1 MTKVKI
7 NVNGRDHLVEEG
19 KQLMKTLNDLGL
31 KIPHLCYLER
41 LNPLDKCRLCVVE
54 VEGYRNLQVSCGL
67 KVSKGM
73 KIKTNSERVLNSRKT
88 TLQLLLSNHRLEC
101 TSCSSNLHCKLQ
113 TYANDFGIREL
124 RFPEHIRDVV
134 IDTSSLSIVR
144 DNAKCILCGRCYNI
158 CQHEQTVGAIGL
170 ANRGFNTLVKSPYD
184 INVADSN
191 CVNCGQCVNSCPV
204 GALSIKD
211 NTKEV
216 FDVLQSNKTVV
227 IQTAPSVRV
236 ALGEEFGL
244 PDGTLVTGKMVSALR
259 MLGFDAVYDTDFGAD
274 LTIVEEASEFIER
287 FNSGKKL
294 PLITS
299 CCPAWV
305 EFLEKFYPNELKYLS
320 TCKSP
325 QAMLS
330 SVLKQI
336 LVREKGIKKEDL
348 IVVDVM
354 PCTAK
359 KFEARRPELNNETDF
374 VITTVELARMI
385 RKAGIDFNKLKSS
398 DFDHP
403 FGESS
408 GAGAIFGRS
417 GGVMEAALRT
427 AVDLMEGKSLKKIDY
442 DFARGTKLRKE
453 AKLNI
458 SGKEVNVC
466 VVHTLGEA
474 RKICDE
480 IVEGK
485 CKYDFI
491 EVMACYGGCI
501 GGGGQP
507 RYDSLETLHK
517 RALAIKK
524 EDEGKQIRKSHNN
537 SEIIALYK
545 NHLGEFG
552 SKEAHKLLHTKFVKR
567 DSI

>member
-1 MTKVKI
+1 MVKVKI
-7 NVNGRDHLVEEG
+7 NVNGKDHLVEEG
-19 KQLMKTLNDLGL
+19 IQLMSCLNNLGYD
-31 KIPHLCYLER
+31 IPHLCYLER
-41 LNPLDKCRLCVVE
+41 LDPIAKCRLCVVE
-54 VEGYRNLQVSCGL
+54 IEGHPNLVTSCSI
-67 KVSKGM
+67 KTKKGM
-73 KIKTNSERVLNSRKT
+73 NVKTNSPRVINSRKT

-101 TSCSSNLHCKLQ
+101 TTCSSNLTCQLQ
-113 TYANDFGIREL
+113 KYAGDLSIRDL
-124 RFPEHIRDVV
+124 RFPKHIRDVK

-144 DNAKCILCGRCYNI
+144 DNAKCILCGRCYDI

-170 ANRGFNTLVKSPYD
+170 ANRGFSTLVQSPFN

-216 FDVLQSNKTVV
+216 FDVLNSKKKVV

-244 PDGTLVTGKMVSALR
+244 PAGTLVTGKMVAALKA
-259 MLGFDAVYDTDFGAD
+259 LGFDEVYDTDFGAD
-274 LTIVEEASEFIER
+274 LTIVEEATEFIER
-287 FNSGKKL
+287 LTTNKNL

-305 EFLEKFYPNELKYLS
+305 EFMEKFYPNDLKYLS

-330 SVLKQI
+330 SVLKNI
-336 LVREKGIKKEDL
+336 HVKNNHISKDDLV
-348 IVVDVM
+348 VVDVM

-359 KFEARRPELNNETDF
+359 KFEARRPELKNETDF

-385 RKAGIDFNKLKSS
+385 RSAGIDFNKLKPI
-398 DFDHP
+398 DFDKP

-408 GAGAIFGRS
+408 GAGVIFGRS

-427 AVDLMEGKSLKKIDY
+427 ASDLLTSKNIKQIDY
-442 DFARGTKLRKE
+442 EFARGNKLRKE
-453 AKLNI
+453 ATLKI
-458 SGKEVNVC
+458 AGKEVNICIVQ
-466 VVHTLGEA
+466 TLGEA

-480 IVEGK
+480 IVAGES
-485 CKYDFI
+485 KYHFI

-507 RYDSLETLHK
+507 RYYNLDILNK

-524 EDEGKQIRKSHNN
+524 EDEGKKIRKSHKNP
-537 SEIIALYK
+537 EIISLYD
-545 NHLGEFG
+545 NYLGKFG
-552 SKEAHKLLHTKFVKR
+552 SKDAHKLLHTKFTKR
-567 DSI
+567 DSL